1 MQYWEQ
7 SHPRTVFLT
16 WFSVGKI
23 ILTVFFCQ
31 LVLNK
36 KLLFAAK
43 TIFALTVFSMEKRF
57 STQRQKLANPDL
69 PHTTLEHAYMK
80 T

>member
-43 TIFALTVFSMEKRF
+43 TIFALTVFSMENVFQPRDKNLQTLTCH
-57 STQRQKLANPDL
+57 TQL
-69 PHTTLEHAYMK
+69 
-80 T
+80 